1 MKRDKAGRKKPAVS
15 DEGYRTLA
23 AFRHTLRQFLAFS
36 EDAARAAGL
45 PPQQHQAILAIK
57 GQARGEAMSVG
68 DLAEHLLVRH
78 NSAVELVNRLVSARL
93 VVRVADKQDRRRV
106 TLALTAKAEKILAE
120 LSAAHLAEL
129 RRSGPLLVELVGRI
143 GD

>member
-1 MKRDKAGRKKPAVS
+1 MKRGTATKKGPVVG

-23 AFRHTLRQFLAFS
+23 AFRHTLRQFQAFS
-36 EDAARAAGL
+36 EEAARAAGL

-57 GQARGEAMSVG
+57 GHPQGDAMSVG

-78 NSAVELVNRLVSARL
+78 NSAVELVNRLVSARF

-106 TLALTAKAEKILAE
+106 TLALTAKAEKILAA

-129 RRSGPLLVELVGRI
+129 RRTGPLLVELVERI

>member
-1 MKRDKAGRKKPAVS
+1 MTREKAGKKALVVD

-23 AFRHTLRQFLAFS
+23 AFRHALRQFLAFS
-36 EDAARAAGL
+36 EEAARAAGL
-45 PPQQHQAILAIK
+45 PPQQHQALLAIK
-57 GQARGEAMSVG
+57 GHARGDAMSVG

-78 NSAVELVNRLVSARL
+78 NSAVELVNRLVGARL
-93 VVRVADKQDRRRV
+93 VVRAADKEDKRRV
-106 TLALTAKAEKILAE
+106 TLALTAKAEKILAA

-129 RRSGPLLVELVGRI
+129 KRSGPLLVELVERI